1 MLAAIPNASPT
12 VEPTRLRH
20 QYQARHHRGDRAPS
34 ANKGNTKICSASAA
48 MARIMAARK
57 RERGESGIWSSDT
70 VETIIQRDQDEKLD
84 YGQRIRDTFYLADV
98 FVELTQE
105 RYKNQL
111 ERFLGL

>member
-1 MLAAIPNASPT
+1 
-12 VEPTRLRH
+12 
-20 QYQARHHRGDRAPS
+20 
-34 ANKGNTKICSASAA
+34 

-84 YGQRIRDTFYLADV
+84 YGQRTRDTFYLADV

-105 RYKNQL
+105 RYKKQL
-111 ERFLGL
+111 ERFLELVFGHPFKTPTREEHAMFMAYASAARSASLSRQVGAAVA